1 MARLRITRR
10 PDPAHLDGP
19 VVYEVEHRESIFS
32 FQTDVVI
39 ATQWCYVAS
48 FANIEDAEACVERIF
63 EIEEVS
69 GYVAKEY
76 N

>member
-1 MARLRITRR
+1 MARLRITRH
-10 PDPAHLDGP
+10 PDPAHLDGT
-19 VVYEVEHRESIFS
+19 VVYDVEQRDPIFL

-39 ATQWCYVAS
+39 ATQWSFVAS
-48 FANIEDAEACVERIF
+48 FDSIEDAEACADRIL
-63 EIEEVS
+63 EIEEAR

>member
-19 VVYEVEHRESIFS
+19 VVYDVEQRDPIFL

-39 ATQWCYVAS
+39 ATQWGFVAS
-48 FANIEDAEACVERIF
+48 FDSIEDAEACADRII
-63 EIEEVS
+63 EIEEVR